1 MIRNQQ
7 NMRRSNNFRQNARRR
22 KKRRKQIYKKDHS
35 KQKMT
40 GVQII
45 HKEKITVKF
54 IKKY

>member
-1 MIRNQQ
+1 MQGDE
-7 NMRRSNNFRQNARRR
+7 R
-22 KKRRKQIYKKDHS
+22 KEESKYTKKDHS